1 MFKESILKNKLKILS
16 EDQRNAY
23 FDDGGI
29 IIEKV
34 LDKEW
39 LGKAKESIG
48 VFINNSKKLSQS
60 NEIYDLEK
68 NHTFE
73 NPKLRRVSSP
83 CDYSKNLW
91 DLVSQGPIG
100 DIAEDLLGP
109 IVRFYQS
116 KLNFKNPKG
125 GTEVKWHQDKPF
137 FPHSNDSVITI
148 GVYLEDCDDAQGPLE
163 IISGSHKE
171 RVFSHYNDSV
181 WSGDINQNDIKKINL
196 NKSKV
201 LKGEAGSVTVHNY
214 RTIHGSKPNNSE
226 TARPL
231 MLYVLSS
238 GDSVPFTP
246 QPLKSKYE
254 QIIIRG
260 NYNNK
265 IHCEPGEF
273 LIPPNWNNGYSSIF
287 AIQQNEEK

>member
-1 MFKESILKNKLKILS
+1 MFKESILKNKPKILS
-16 EDQRNAY
+16 EKQRNAY

-39 LGKAKESIG
+39 LGKAKESIE

-171 RVFSHYNDSV
+171 RVFSHYNNSV
-181 WSGDINQNDIKKINL
+181 WSGDINQNDIQKVDL

-201 LKGEAGSVTVHNY
+201 LKGKAGSVTIHNY

-254 QIIIRG
+254 QVIIRG

>member
-1 MFKESILKNKLKILS
+1 MFKESILKNKTKILS
-16 EDQRNAY
+16 EDQRNEY
-23 FDDGGI
+23 FDNGGI
-29 IIEKV
+29 TIEKV
-34 LDKEW
+34 LDNEW
-39 LGKAKESIG
+39 LNKAKESVE
-48 VFINNSKKLSQS
+48 VFVNNSKKLSQS

-83 CDYSKNLW
+83 RDYSKNLW
-91 DLVSQGPIG
+91 DLLSQGPIG
-100 DIAEDLLGP
+100 DTAEDLLGP
-109 IVRFYQS
+109 I
-116 KLNFKNPKG
+116 
-125 GTEVKWHQDKPF
+125 VKWHQDKPF

-171 RVFSHYNDSV
+171 RVFSHYNNSL
-181 WSGDINQNDIKKINL
+181 WAGDINQNDIKKINL

-201 LKGEAGSVTVHNY
+201 LKGRAGSVTVHNY
-214 RTIHGSKPNNSE
+214 RTIHGSKPNNSK

-254 QIIIRG
+254 QVIVRG
-260 NYNNK
+260 NYNNR

-287 AIQQNEEK
+287 AIQQKEDK

>member
-1 MFKESILKNKLKILS
+1 MFKESILKNKTKILS
-16 EDQRNAY
+16 EDQRNEY
-23 FDDGGI
+23 FDNGGI
-29 IIEKV
+29 TIEKV
-34 LDKEW
+34 LDNEW
-39 LGKAKESIG
+39 LNKAKESVE
-48 VFINNSKKLSQS
+48 VFVNNSKKLSQS

-91 DLVSQGPIG
+91 DLLSQGPIG

-116 KLNFKNPKG
+116 KLNFKNPLG

-171 RVFSHYNDSV
+171 RVFSHYNNSL
-181 WSGDINQNDIKKINL
+181 WAGDINQNDIKKINL

-201 LKGEAGSVTVHNY
+201 LKGRAGSVTVHNY
-214 RTIHGSKPNNSE
+214 RTIHGSKPNNSK

-254 QIIIRG
+254 QVIVRG
-260 NYNNK
+260 NYNNR

-287 AIQQNEEK
+287 AIQQKEDK